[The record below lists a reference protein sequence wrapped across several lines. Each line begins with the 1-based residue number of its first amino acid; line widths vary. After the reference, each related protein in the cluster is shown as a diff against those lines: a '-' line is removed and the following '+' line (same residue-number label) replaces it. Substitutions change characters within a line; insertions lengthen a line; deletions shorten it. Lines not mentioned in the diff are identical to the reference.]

1 MPNIYRMSYPAEIMV
16 SIEAESE
23 TEAKLKMFNLMLL
36 NESLEIELD
45 YGNIEGI
52 RDDDNDNKLYPFVTE
67 GVEGSS
73 WIRDRYRDG

>member
-36 NESLEIELD
+36 NENLEIELD

-52 RDDDNDNKLYPFVTE
+52 RDDDNDNKLYPLVTE
-67 GVEGSS
+67 GVEGAEVS
-73 WIRDRYRDG
+73 DLTEA